1 MADETLGEIF
11 AVLML
16 RFLSKPPFPKLE
28 AWYNVQWRKV
38 KPRLRLNSLILN
50 VEELTFQSLGQ
61 KHQMLLKIGLT
72 SKNEEVFRVPG
83 STAAALYFQMF
94 PAKVQGNTPNIMG
107 RQTLIKSLLATSGVQ
122 AAKAQIDLEDQ
133 LPGLFIEASK
143 NPFSCLDTVYTLIFN
158 VEENLRSR
166 AVGNLVYRMLYTLCP
181 KLCSEEYVRPEIL
194 PHVKKLTQD
203 LVGFIRDAL
212 ITDTQRQALQLQV
225 NRFVSRLDLLE
236 HPLPEGEEEG
246 EIDEEEFS
254 KSEAE
259 RLSRTNDWLPSLMMT
274 QHCAEIVVK
283 EVEEALKELKER
295 RERDKVALEKLVD
308 PRIEVY
314 KDVYQF
320 NIKISDSIIP
330 DNKLSVQERKEQ
342 SEAEK
347 EAKRKNDEE
356 LLKKKGTVKK
366 RKRPKRKE
374 LAKFNAE
381 QIRQHTSI
389 LAPRMDRVIW
399 EAFKTGEFEPIISLV
414 QQGVDPGFQRH
425 AAGGETALMAAAYH
439 GRLDVVKMLVE
450 AGADPETSDSNGLTA
465 VELSRA
471 HKHKEIEKYLIWQ
484 IQNQE
489 ENNT

>member
-16 RFLSKPPFPKLE
+16 RFLSKPPFPK
-28 AWYNVQWRKV
+28 
-38 KPRLRLNSLILN
+38 
-50 VEELTFQSLGQ
+50 
-61 KHQMLLKIGLT
+61 
-72 SKNEEVFRVPG
+72 EEVFRVPG

-295 RERDKVALEKLVD
+295 RERDKV
-308 PRIEVY
+308 
-314 KDVYQF
+314 
-320 NIKISDSIIP
+320 
-330 DNKLSVQERKEQ
+330 
-342 SEAEK
+342 
-347 EAKRKNDEE
+347 
-356 LLKKKGTVKK
+356 
-366 RKRPKRKE
+366 
-374 LAKFNAE
+374 
-381 QIRQHTSI
+381 
-389 LAPRMDRVIW
+389 IW